1 MTAALPIL
9 EHPMQLRPD
18 LSKFDT
24 SILPVI
30 GMLAAAGTAKLGYGH
45 WAAGGAAL
53 FIAVKLGA
61 LATAILTRQLAV
73 WDARLEK
80 QEQFVRVRASALAR
94 HMR

>member
-1 MTAALPIL
+1 
-9 EHPMQLRPD
+9 MQLLPD
-18 LSKFDT
+18 ISKFDT

-61 LATAILTRQLAV
+61 AATALLTCQLSAWV
-73 WDARLEK
+73 ARLEK
-80 QEQFVRVRASALAR
+80 QEQGRLGRVRASQSLAR
-94 HMR
+94 

>member
-1 MTAALPIL
+1 
-9 EHPMQLRPD
+9 MQLLPD

-45 WAAGGAAL
+45 WAAAGAAL

-61 LATAILTRQLAV
+61 VASAILTRQFAAWV
-73 WDARLEK
+73 ARLEK
-80 QEQFVRVRASALAR
+80 QQQRALVRAERSTR
-94 HMR
+94 

>member
-1 MTAALPIL
+1 
-9 EHPMQLRPD
+9 MQLLPD

-61 LATAILTRQLAV
+61 VATAILTRQLSAWV
-73 WDARLEK
+73 ARLEN
-80 QEQFVRVRASALAR
+80 QQQRALVRAERSTR
-94 HMR
+94 

>member
-1 MTAALPIL
+1 
-9 EHPMQLRPD
+9 MQLLPD

-30 GMLAAAGTAKLGYGH
+30 GMLAAAGTAKLGYGQ

-61 LATAILTRQLAV
+61 LATALLTRQLSAWV
-73 WDARLEK
+73 ARLEQ
-80 QEQFVRVRASALAR
+80 QEQRALVRLRQA
-94 HMR
+94 HE

>member
-1 MTAALPIL
+1 
-9 EHPMQLRPD
+9 MQLLPV

-30 GMLAAAGTAKLGYGH
+30 GMLAAAGSAKLGYGH

-61 LATAILTRQLAV
+61 VATTLLTHRLSAWV
-73 WDARLEK
+73 ARIEK
-80 QEQFVRVRASALAR
+80 QEQRAWVRVHSAR
-94 HMR
+94 VFPR